1 MLYHVLSYV
10 AYLQIAG
17 GFKVIQ
23 FTGNLLKTQK
33 SKAAELA
40 VNLPLT
46 CASNVL
52 KEANPKMI
60 TVLIDAR
67 KTCGMV
73 TDL

>member
-1 MLYHVLSYV
+1 M

-23 FTGNLLKTQK
+23 VTGNLLKTQK
-33 SKAAELA
+33 SSEIA